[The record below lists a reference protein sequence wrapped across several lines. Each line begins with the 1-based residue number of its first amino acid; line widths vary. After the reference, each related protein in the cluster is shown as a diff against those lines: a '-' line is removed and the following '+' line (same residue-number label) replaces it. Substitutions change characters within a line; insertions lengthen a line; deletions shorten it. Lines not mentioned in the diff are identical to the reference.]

1 MLRMKNLL
9 VVGLMMSNFVL
20 GQNKNDTIQKAISLE
35 EAIGYVNVTNSTK
48 KIKVET
54 TPYEVEKKEK
64 PLPLSKKGQ
73 VFVFFGWNRAAYSN
87 SDIHFSGNGYD
98 FQLNNVSAKDRPTKF
113 GIVYF
118 DPSWFT
124 VTQYNFRLGY
134 FIKDNL
140 ALVLGIDHM
149 KYVMNQDQTVGFSG
163 NISDPKYAAMVQNGQ
178 VNLADEKFLTFEHT
192 DGLNYENVGLEKY
205 KNLVHKKNIDLV
217 WSYGAGIG
225 FMFPKSNVK
234 LFGNERSDRF
244 HVAGMGTDLR
254 SSLNLVFWK
263 NWMLRAEVK
272 AGYINMW
279 DIKTTL
285 NNKPDKAR
293 QDFVFGQ
300 VLAGIGYTFNT
311 KKYN

>member
-1 MLRMKNLL
+1 MKKLL
-9 VVGLMMSNFVL
+9 VVGLMMSSFVF
-20 GQNKNDTIQKAISLE
+20 GQKKDSLLVE
-35 EAIGYVNVTNSTK
+35 NNADLFKTPVSK
-48 KIKVET
+48 KPE
-54 TPYEVEKKEK
+54 
-64 PLPLSKKGQ
+64 PLSKKGQ
-73 VFVFFGWNRAAYSN
+73 MFAFYGWNRAAFSN
-87 SDIHFSGNGYD
+87 SDIRFKGNGYD
-98 FQLNNVSAKDRPTKF
+98 FQLNNVTAQDRPTKF

-124 VTQYNFRLGY
+124 VTQYNFRIGY

-149 KYVMNQDQTVGFSG
+149 KYVMDQDQTVNFKGH
-163 NISDPKYAAMVQNGQ
+163 ISDPEYAAMVQNGQ

-192 DGLNYENVGLEKY
+192 DGLNYENLGLEKY
-205 KNLVHKKNIDLV
+205 KSLINKKNVDLV

-244 HVAGMGTDLR
+244 HVAGMGTDVR
-254 SSLNLVFWK
+254 ASLNLVLW
-263 NWMLRAEVK
+263 NHVMVRLEGK

-285 NNKPDKAR
+285 NNKPDKAQ

-300 VLAGIGYTFNT
+300 IMGGIGYTFNT
-311 KKYN
+311 KKYK

>member
-1 MLRMKNLL
+1 MQIQSLQLKTMLKMKQILA
-9 VVGLMMSNFVL
+9 VGILMSGLAF
-20 GQNKNDTIQKAISLE
+20 GQVKNDTIEKEYRLE
-35 EAIGYVNVTNSTK
+35 A
-48 KIKVET
+48 
-54 TPYEVEKKEK
+54 TPYKAEKKEK
-64 PLPLSKKGQ
+64 PLPLSNKGQ
-73 VFVFFGWNRAAYSN
+73 VFVFYGWNRGAYSN

-98 FQLNNVSAKDRPTKF
+98 FQLNNVSARDKPTKF

-149 KYVMNQDQTVGFSG
+149 KYVMKQDQTVDFRG
-163 NISDPKYAAMVQNGQ
+163 NISDPKYATMVQNGQ
-178 VNLADEKFLTFEHT
+178 VNLSDGEFLTFEHT
-192 DGLNYENVGLEKY
+192 DGLNYENLGLEKY
-205 KNLVHKKNIDLV
+205 KNLIHKKNIDLV
-217 WSYGAGIG
+217 WSYGAGLG

-234 LFGNERSDRF
+234 LFGNDRSDRF

-254 SSLNLVFWK
+254 SSLNMVFWK
-263 NWMLRAEVK
+263 NWIIRAEAK

-293 QDFVFGQ
+293 QDFVFGE

>member
-1 MLRMKNLL
+1 MQIQSLQLKTMLKMKQILA
-9 VVGLMMSNFVL
+9 VGILMSGLAF
-20 GQNKNDTIQKAISLE
+20 GQVKNDTIEKEYKLE
-35 EAIGYVNVTNSTK
+35 A
-48 KIKVET
+48 
-54 TPYEVEKKEK
+54 TPYKAEKKEK

-73 VFVFFGWNRAAYSN
+73 VFVFYGWNRGAYSN

-98 FQLNNVSAKDRPTKF
+98 FQLNNVSARDKPTKF

-149 KYVMNQDQTVGFSG
+149 KYVMKQDQTVDFRG

-178 VNLADEKFLTFEHT
+178 VNLSDGEFLTFEHT
-192 DGLNYENVGLEKY
+192 DGLNYENLGLEKY
-205 KNLVHKKNIDLV
+205 KNLIHKKNIDLV
-217 WSYGAGIG
+217 WSYGAGLG

-234 LFGNERSDRF
+234 LFGNDRSDRF

-254 SSLNLVFWK
+254 SSLNMVFWK
-263 NWMLRAEVK
+263 NWIIRAEAK

-293 QDFVFGQ
+293 QDFVFGE

>member
-1 MLRMKNLL
+1 MSSFVFGQKKDSLL
-9 VVGLMMSNFVL
+9 VENNADLF
-20 GQNKNDTIQKAISLE
+20 KAPVS
-35 EAIGYVNVTNSTK
+35 K
-48 KIKVET
+48 KPE
-54 TPYEVEKKEK
+54 
-64 PLPLSKKGQ
+64 PLSKKGQ
-73 VFVFFGWNRAAYSN
+73 MFFFYGWNRAAFSN
-87 SDIHFSGNGYD
+87 SDIRFKGNGYD
-98 FQLNNVSAKDRPTKF
+98 FQLNNVTAQDRPTKF
-113 GIVYF
+113 GLVYF

-124 VTQYNFRLGY
+124 VTQYNFRIGY

-149 KYVMNQDQTVGFSG
+149 KYVMDQDQTVNFKGH
-163 NISDPKYAAMVQNGQ
+163 ISDPEYAAMVQNGQ

-192 DGLNYENVGLEKY
+192 DGLNYENLGLEKY
-205 KNLVHKKNIDLV
+205 QSLINKKNVDLV

-244 HVAGMGTDLR
+244 HVAGMGTDVR
-254 SSLNLVFWK
+254 ASLNLVLW
-263 NWMLRAEVK
+263 NHVMVRLEGK

-285 NNKPDKAR
+285 NNKPDKAQ

-300 VLAGIGYTFNT
+300 IMGGIGYTFNT
-311 KKYN
+311 KKYK